1 MKKKTNPD
9 SEEKRTSRHE
19 PALFPTHNLSR
30 GDFHHRARSFKPA
43 PLGRRSTD
51 STILAKR
58 LRQFRMF
65 KRVPASVLKIL
76 AAGAQ
81 LRSFRQS
88 ELLWHR
94 DDSVNNI
101 TLIESGFVKASRQD
115 RNGVSKTY
123 GLFGPGDSMG
133 LYAFWAGMGYITD
146 AVALNDGVNV
156 ITFGAGEISR
166 LAEQNPQFS
175 RNLKDEVT
183 RFSQAF
189 IHKIEIISAGTI
201 EQRLAVLLLQLVDRY
216 GVDREG
222 EQVRLPVFLT
232 QAQIS
237 EIIDARIETVARSV
251 SQWKRA
257 GWLTLDAH
265 GWHFNCLDKLRGL
278 LDN

>member
-1 MKKKTNPD
+1 
-9 SEEKRTSRHE
+9 
-19 PALFPTHNLSR
+19 
-30 GDFHHRARSFKPA
+30 
-43 PLGRRSTD
+43 
-51 STILAKR
+51 
-58 LRQFRMF
+58 
-65 KRVPASVLKIL
+65 
-76 AAGAQ
+76 
-81 LRSFRQS
+81 
-88 ELLWHR
+88 
-94 DDSVNNI
+94 
-101 TLIESGFVKASRQD
+101 
-115 RNGVSKTY
+115 
-123 GLFGPGDSMG
+123 MG